1 MDEFE
6 KILDA
11 SRDFFSSPEEES
23 EVVAMVRR
31 DPDAILSGKHKPF
44 MKKLAEAIIR
54 DRPKDFRSMDLEMLK
69 AKIASLEDDLRD
81 LRVEKEIIKEW
92 AAAYAAYPD
101 PCKTSI
107 PLAFV
112 EKAANAGIADAQ
124 YYLYF
129 MLGQQCIFDR
139 FWHIKVK
146 WLRRAAEQGHVEA
159 IKRYANREHT
169 QSRQTDVVA
178 MKEDLYW
185 MYKLVEIGK
194 IPEIEFLEFAAR
206 RSRIGAYLNT
216 SYAFGSDPVLV
227 TFQEVKLSL
236 KRLMTSQYAEGSP
249 GYERCKRLISSLM
262 SRLQTNYPS
271 CVQQFDAI

>member
-1 MDEFE
+1 
-6 KILDA
+6 
-11 SRDFFSSPEEES
+11 
-23 EVVAMVRR
+23 
-31 DPDAILSGKHKPF
+31 

-54 DRPKDFRSMDLEMLK
+54 DRPKDAQACTTMEIEMLK
-69 AKIASLEDDLRD
+69 AKIASLEADLRD
-81 LRVEKEIIKEW
+81 LRVEKEMIKEW
-92 AAAYAAYPD
+92 AEAYAAYPD

-124 YYLYF
+124 YYMYF

-146 WLRRAAEQGHVEA
+146 WLLRAAEQGHAEA
-159 IKRYANREHT
+159 IKRYANCEHT
-169 QSRQTDVVA
+169 HSRQTAVVA
-178 MKEDLYW
+178 MKEELYW
-185 MYKLVEIGK
+185 MYKLVEIGE
-194 IPEIEFLEFAAR
+194 IPEIEFLEFAAS
-206 RSRIGAYLNT
+206 RSRIGAHLNT
-216 SYAFGSDPVLV
+216 SYAFGNDPVLF

-236 KRLMTSQYAEGSP
+236 KRLMTSHYAEGSP
-249 GYERCKRLISSLM
+249 GYERCKRLITSLR